1 MVDRRK
7 SVKPD
12 PILVQAVFEA
22 RDRFERYLGNSG
34 IHDRTII
41 KIHRFPENQKRLVA
55 LYRSMSR
62 FNGDVIIWINSDF
75 RRILKGHDI
84 NPMYTLADIIT
95 DSMLHEYAHVI
106 FEWGSVRDQV
116 LLNMIIEEY
125 TNQEEFA
132 EDMIDVFKGEGF
144 ITRGNDILI
153 RFVDK
158 AFGDG

>member
-1 MVDRRK
+1 
-7 SVKPD
+7 
-12 PILVQAVFEA
+12 
-22 RDRFERYLGNSG
+22 
-34 IHDRTII
+34 
-41 KIHRFPENQKRLVA
+41 
-55 LYRSMSR
+55 MSR

-144 ITRGNDILI
+144 IIRGNDILI